1 MPWMLGALL
10 AESRASGK
18 GPLSLL
24 STARGREEWRSAG
37 SAHRGEELETE
48 EEARTGPQSPEMTLL
63 FALQTYISYKADH
76 VYQSLVKQ
84 GSLQLTLPR
93 GKPEI
98 CHDRKCSSC
107 RLERGLSSE
116 EHLLLL

>member
-1 MPWMLGALL
+1 MDAWGIA
-10 AESRASGK
+10 SRKQGIRQRNLEPVVNS
-18 GPLSLL
+18 S
-24 STARGREEWRSAG
+24 RGRGEWRSAG

-48 EEARTGPQSPEMTLL
+48 EEARTGPQSPEMPLL
-63 FALQTYISYKADH
+63 FALQTYIPDKADH
-76 VYQSLVKQ
+76 VYQSLEKL
-84 GSLQLTLPR
+84 GNLQLTLPR

-98 CHDRKCSSC
+98 FHDRKCSTC

>member
-1 MPWMLGALL
+1 MLWMLGALL

-37 SAHRGEELETE
+37 SAHRAGNR
-48 EEARTGPQSPEMTLL
+48 AGSKDRTPESRNDSL

-98 CHDRKCSSC
+98 FHDRKCSTC
-107 RLERGLSSE
+107 KLERGLSSE